1 MKKHLLVAALIA
13 FGTGLNAQI
22 VAPKASPQGK
32 IEQKIGV
39 TDLRVEYYRPMKN
52 NRVVF
57 GEVVPFNEIW
67 RTGANE
73 NSKFTCSDALV
84 FGTDTLRAGTYA
96 LFTKPSASNWE
107 IYFYTETSNWG
118 LPETWDASKVAL
130 KTTVPTIALNDVVE
144 VFTMNLDPV
153 SSKMGQLSI
162 SWDKTRVMVPF
173 AVPTTQKVLASIE
186 KTMTGPSANDY
197 FAAADFYFKEKKDLQ
212 KAREWATKAVEM
224 RGDDAYWM
232 LRVKALIEAELGDYK
247 AAIETAKK
255 GLAAAEKA
263 KNTANIAL
271 NKASIEEWSKKKK

>member
-13 FGTGLNAQI
+13 LGTGLNAQI

-39 TDLRVEYYRPMKN
+39 TDVKVEYYRPIKN
-52 NRVVF
+52 NRAVF

-73 NSKFTCSDALV
+73 NTKFTCSDALV

-153 SSKMGQLSI
+153 TSKMGQLSI
-162 SWDKTRVMVPF
+162 SWDKTRVTVPF

-197 FAAADFYFKEKKDLQ
+197 HAAAEFYYKEKKDLQ

-224 RGDDAYWM
+224 RGEDAYWM

-255 GLAAAEKA
+255 SLLAAEKGENKA
-263 KNTANIAL
+263 YVAM

>member
-212 KAREWATKAVEM
+212 KAREWVTKAVEM

>member
-13 FGTGLNAQI
+13 LGTGINAQI

-39 TDLRVEYYRPMKN
+39 TDVKVEYYRPMKN

-73 NSKFTCSDALV
+73 NTKFTCSDALV

-96 LFTKPSASNWE
+96 LFTKPTASNWE

-153 SSKMGQLSI
+153 TNKMGQLSI
-162 SWDKTRVMVPF
+162 SWDKTRVTVPF
-173 AVPTTQKVLASIE
+173 AVPTAQKVLASIE
-186 KTMTGPSANDY
+186 KTMAGPSANDY
-197 FAAADFYFKEKKDLQ
+197 HAAAEFYYKEKKDLQ

-224 RGDDAYWM
+224 RGEDAYWM

-255 GLAAAEKA
+255 SLLAAEKGENKA
-263 KNTANIAL
+263 YVAM

>member
-39 TDLRVEYYRPMKN
+39 SDVKVEYYRPMKN

-73 NSKFTCSDALV
+73 NTKFTCSDALV

-96 LFTKPSASNWE
+96 LFTKPTASNWE

-153 SSKMGQLSI
+153 TNKMGQLSI
-162 SWDKTRVMVPF
+162 SWDKTRVTLPF
-173 AVPTTQKVLASIE
+173 AVPTAQKVLASIE

-197 FAAADFYFKEKKDLQ
+197 HAAAEFFYKEKKDLQ

-224 RGDDAYWM
+224 RGEDAYWM

-247 AAIETAKK
+247 TAIETAKK
-255 GLAAAEKA
+255 SLLAAEKGENKA
-263 KNTANIAL
+263 YVAM

>member
-1 MKKHLLVAALIA
+1 MKKYLLVAALIA
-13 FGTGLNAQI
+13 LSTGINAQI

-39 TDLRVEYYRPMKN
+39 TDVKVEYYRPMKN

-73 NSKFTCSDALV
+73 NTKFTCSDALV

-153 SSKMGQLSI
+153 TSKMGQLSI
-162 SWDKTRVMVPF
+162 SWDKTRVTVPF

-186 KTMTGPSANDY
+186 KTMAGPSANDY
-197 FAAADFYFKEKKDLQ
+197 HAAAEFYYKEKKDLQ

-224 RGDDAYWM
+224 RGEDAYWM

-255 GLAAAEKA
+255 SLLAAEKGENKA
-263 KNTANIAL
+263 YVAM

>member
-39 TDLRVEYYRPMKN
+39 TDVKVEYYRPMKN
-52 NRVVF
+52 NRAVF

-73 NSKFTCSDALV
+73 NTKFTCSDALV

-153 SSKMGQLSI
+153 TNKMGQLSI
-162 SWDKTRVMVPF
+162 SWDKTRVTVPF
-173 AVPTTQKVLASIE
+173 AVPTAQKVLASIE
-186 KTMTGPSANDY
+186 KTMAGPSASDY
-197 FAAADFYFKEKKDLQ
+197 HAAAEFYYKEKKDLQ

-224 RGDDAYWM
+224 RGEDAYWM

-255 GLAAAEKA
+255 SLLAAEKGENKA
-263 KNTANIAL
+263 YVAM

>member
-212 KAREWATKAVEM
+212 KAREWVTKAVEM

-263 KNTANIAL
+263 KNATNIAL

>member
-13 FGTGLNAQI
+13 LGTGINAQI
-22 VAPKASPQGK
+22 AAPKASPQGK

-39 TDLRVEYYRPMKN
+39 TDVKVEYYRPMKN
-52 NRVVF
+52 NRPVF
-57 GEVVPFNEIW
+57 GDVVPMNEIW

-73 NSKFTCSDALV
+73 NTKFTCSDALV

-96 LFTKPSASNWE
+96 VFTKPTATAWE

-130 KTTVPTIALNDVVE
+130 KTSAPTIALNDVVE
-144 VFTMNLDPV
+144 VFTIQLDPIN
-153 SSKMGQLSI
+153 SKMGQLSF
-162 SWDKTRVMVPF
+162 SWDKTRVALPF
-173 AVPTTQKVLASIE
+173 AVPTAQKVLASIE
-186 KTMTGPSANDY
+186 KTMAGPSANDY

-212 KAREWATKAVEM
+212 KAREWATKAVQL

-263 KNTANIAL
+263 KNSANIEM

>member
-39 TDLRVEYYRPMKN
+39 TDVKVEYYRPMKN

-73 NSKFTCSDALV
+73 NTKFTCSDALV

-153 SSKMGQLSI
+153 TNKMGQLSI
-162 SWDKTRVMVPF
+162 SWDKTRVTVPF

-197 FAAADFYFKEKKDLQ
+197 HAAAEFYYKEKKDLQ

-224 RGDDAYWM
+224 RGEDAYWM

-255 GLAAAEKA
+255 SLLAAEKGENKA
-263 KNTANIAL
+263 YVAM

>member
-39 TDLRVEYYRPMKN
+39 TDVKVEYYRPMKN
-52 NRVVF
+52 NRAVF

-73 NSKFTCSDALV
+73 NTKFTCSDALV

-96 LFTKPSASNWE
+96 LFTKPTASNWE

-153 SSKMGQLSI
+153 TSKMGQLSI
-162 SWDKTRVMVPF
+162 SWDKTRVTVPF
-173 AVPTTQKVLASIE
+173 AVPTAQKVLASIE

-197 FAAADFYFKEKKDLQ
+197 HAAAEFFYKEKKDLQ

-224 RGDDAYWM
+224 RGEDAYWM

-255 GLAAAEKA
+255 SLLAAEKGENKA
-263 KNTANIAL
+263 YVAM

>member
-39 TDLRVEYYRPMKN
+39 TDVKVEYYRPMKN

-73 NSKFTCSDALV
+73 NTKFTCSDALV

-130 KTTVPTIALNDVVE
+130 KVNAPTNSLNDVVE

-153 SSKMGQLSI
+153 TNKMGQLSI
-162 SWDKTRVMVPF
+162 SWDKTRVTVPF

-197 FAAADFYFKEKKDLQ
+197 HAAAEFYYKEKKDLQ

-224 RGDDAYWM
+224 RGEDAYWM

-255 GLAAAEKA
+255 SLLAAEKGENKA
-263 KNTANIAL
+263 YVAM

>member
-39 TDLRVEYYRPMKN
+39 SDVKVEYYRPMKN

-73 NSKFTCSDALV
+73 NTKFTCSDALV

-153 SSKMGQLSI
+153 TSKMGQLSI
-162 SWDKTRVMVPF
+162 SWDKTRVTVPF

-197 FAAADFYFKEKKDLQ
+197 HAAAEFFYKEKKDLQ

-224 RGDDAYWM
+224 RGEDAYWM

-255 GLAAAEKA
+255 SLLAAEKGENKA
-263 KNTANIAL
+263 YVAM

>member
-1 MKKHLLVAALIA
+1 MKKYLLVAALIA
-13 FGTGLNAQI
+13 LSTGINAQI

-39 TDLRVEYYRPMKN
+39 TDVKVEYYRPMKN

-73 NSKFTCSDALV
+73 NTKFTCSDALV

-153 SSKMGQLSI
+153 TSKMGQLSI
-162 SWDKTRVMVPF
+162 SWDKTRVTVPF
-173 AVPTTQKVLASIE
+173 AVPTAQKVLASIE
-186 KTMTGPSANDY
+186 KTMAGPSASDY
-197 FAAADFYFKEKKDLQ
+197 HAAAEFYYKEKKDLQ

-224 RGDDAYWM
+224 RGEDAYWM

-255 GLAAAEKA
+255 SLLAAEKGENKA
-263 KNTANIAL
+263 YVAM

>member
-13 FGTGLNAQI
+13 LGTGLNAQI

-39 TDLRVEYYRPMKN
+39 TDVKVEYYRPMKN
-52 NRVVF
+52 NRAVF

-73 NSKFTCSDALV
+73 NTKFTCSDALV

-153 SSKMGQLSI
+153 TSKMGQLSI
-162 SWDKTRVMVPF
+162 SWDKTRVAVPF
-173 AVPTTQKVLASIE
+173 AVPTAQKVLASIE

-197 FAAADFYFKEKKDLQ
+197 HAAAEFYYKEKKDLQ

-224 RGDDAYWM
+224 RGEDAYWM

-255 GLAAAEKA
+255 SLLAAEKGENKA
-263 KNTANIAL
+263 YVAM

>member
-13 FGTGLNAQI
+13 LSTGINAQI
-22 VAPKASPQGK
+22 AAPKASPQGK

-39 TDLRVEYYRPMKN
+39 TDVKVEYYRPMKN
-52 NRVVF
+52 NRAVF

-73 NSKFTCSDALV
+73 NTKFTCSDALV

-96 LFTKPSASNWE
+96 LFTKPAASNWE

-153 SSKMGQLSI
+153 TNKMGQLSI
-162 SWDKTRVMVPF
+162 SWDKTRVTVPF

-197 FAAADFYFKEKKDLQ
+197 HAAAEFYYKEKKDLQ

-224 RGDDAYWM
+224 RGEDAYWM

-255 GLAAAEKA
+255 SLLAAEKGENKA
-263 KNTANIAL
+263 YVAM

>member
-212 KAREWATKAVEM
+212 KAREWVTKAVEM

-263 KNTANIAL
+263 KNAANIAL

>member
-13 FGTGLNAQI
+13 LGTGLNAQI

-39 TDLRVEYYRPMKN
+39 TDVKVEYYRPMKN

-73 NSKFTCSDALV
+73 NTKFTCSDALV

-96 LFTKPSASNWE
+96 LFTKPTASNWE

-153 SSKMGQLSI
+153 TNKMGQLSI
-162 SWDKTRVMVPF
+162 SWDKTRVTVPF

-197 FAAADFYFKEKKDLQ
+197 HAAAEFYYKEKKDLQ

-224 RGDDAYWM
+224 RGEDAYWM

-255 GLAAAEKA
+255 SLLAAEKGENKA
-263 KNTANIAL
+263 YVAM

>member
-39 TDLRVEYYRPMKN
+39 TDVKVEYYRPMKN
-52 NRVVF
+52 NRAVF

-73 NSKFTCSDALV
+73 NTKFTCSDALV

-96 LFTKPSASNWE
+96 LFTKPAASNWE

-153 SSKMGQLSI
+153 TSKMGQLSI
-162 SWDKTRVMVPF
+162 SWDKTRVTVPF

-197 FAAADFYFKEKKDLQ
+197 HAAAEFYYKEKKDLQ

-224 RGDDAYWM
+224 RGEDAYWM

-255 GLAAAEKA
+255 SLLAAEKGENKA
-263 KNTANIAL
+263 YIAM

>member
-13 FGTGLNAQI
+13 LGTGINAQI

-39 TDLRVEYYRPMKN
+39 TDVKVEYYRPMKN

-73 NSKFTCSDALV
+73 NTKFTCSDALV

-96 LFTKPSASNWE
+96 LFTKPTASNWE

-153 SSKMGQLSI
+153 TNKMGQLSI
-162 SWDKTRVMVPF
+162 SWDKTRVTVPF
-173 AVPTTQKVLASIE
+173 AVPTAQKVLASIE
-186 KTMTGPSANDY
+186 KTMAGPSANDY
-197 FAAADFYFKEKKDLQ
+197 HAAAEFYYKEKKDLQ

-224 RGDDAYWM
+224 RGEDAYWM

-255 GLAAAEKA
+255 SLLAAEKGENKA
-263 KNTANIAL
+263 YVAL

>member
-39 TDLRVEYYRPMKN
+39 TDVKVEYYRPMKN

-73 NSKFTCSDALV
+73 NTKFTCSDALV

-96 LFTKPSASNWE
+96 LFTKPTASNWE

-153 SSKMGQLSI
+153 TNKMGQLSI
-162 SWDKTRVMVPF
+162 SWDKTRVTVPF

-197 FAAADFYFKEKKDLQ
+197 HAAAEFYYKEKKDLQ

-224 RGDDAYWM
+224 RGEDAYWM

-255 GLAAAEKA
+255 SLLAAEKGENKA
-263 KNTANIAL
+263 YVAM

>member
-39 TDLRVEYYRPMKN
+39 TDVKVEYYRPMKN

-73 NSKFTCSDALV
+73 NTKFTCSDALV

-118 LPETWDASKVAL
+118 LPETWDATKVAL

-153 SSKMGQLSI
+153 TNKMGQLSV
-162 SWDKTRVMVPF
+162 SWDKTRVTVPF

-197 FAAADFYFKEKKDLQ
+197 HAAAEFFYKEKKDLQ

-224 RGDDAYWM
+224 RGEDAYWM

-255 GLAAAEKA
+255 SLLAAEKGENKA
-263 KNTANIAL
+263 YVAM

>member
-39 TDLRVEYYRPMKN
+39 TDVKVEYYRPMKN
-52 NRVVF
+52 NRAVF

-73 NSKFTCSDALV
+73 NTKFTCSDALV

-153 SSKMGQLSI
+153 TNKMGQLSI
-162 SWDKTRVMVPF
+162 SWDKTRVAVPF
-173 AVPTTQKVLASIE
+173 AVPTAQKVLASIE

-197 FAAADFYFKEKKDLQ
+197 HAAAEFFYKEKKDLQ

-224 RGDDAYWM
+224 RGEDAYWM

-255 GLAAAEKA
+255 SLLAAEKGENKA
-263 KNTANIAL
+263 YVAM

>member
-1 MKKHLLVAALIA
+1 MKKHLLVAVLIA
-13 FGTGLNAQI
+13 LGTGLNAQI

-39 TDLRVEYYRPMKN
+39 TDVKVEYYRPMKN

-73 NSKFTCSDALV
+73 NTKFTCSDALV

-153 SSKMGQLSI
+153 TNKMGQLSI
-162 SWDKTRVMVPF
+162 SWDKTRVTVPF
-173 AVPTTQKVLASIE
+173 AVPTAQKVLASIE
-186 KTMTGPSANDY
+186 KTMAGPSANDY
-197 FAAADFYFKEKKDLQ
+197 HAAAEFYYKEKKDLQ

-224 RGDDAYWM
+224 RGEDAYWM

-255 GLAAAEKA
+255 SLLAAEKGENKA
-263 KNTANIAL
+263 YVAM

>member
-1 MKKHLLVAALIA
+1 MKKYLLVAALIA
-13 FGTGLNAQI
+13 LSTGINAQI

-39 TDLRVEYYRPMKN
+39 TDVKVEYYRPMKN

-73 NSKFTCSDALV
+73 NTKFTCSDALV

-96 LFTKPSASNWE
+96 LFTKPTASNWE

-153 SSKMGQLSI
+153 TNKMGQLSI
-162 SWDKTRVMVPF
+162 SWDKTRVTLPF
-173 AVPTTQKVLASIE
+173 AVPTAQKVLASIE

-197 FAAADFYFKEKKDLQ
+197 HAAAEFFYKEKKDLQ

-224 RGDDAYWM
+224 RGEDAYWM

-247 AAIETAKK
+247 TAIETAKK
-255 GLAAAEKA
+255 SLLAAEKGENKA
-263 KNTANIAL
+263 YVAM

>member
-39 TDLRVEYYRPMKN
+39 TDVKVEYYRPMKN

-73 NSKFTCSDALV
+73 NTKFTCSDALV

-96 LFTKPSASNWE
+96 LFTKPTASNWE

-153 SSKMGQLSI
+153 TNKMGQLSI
-162 SWDKTRVMVPF
+162 SWDKTRVTVPF

-197 FAAADFYFKEKKDLQ
+197 HAAAEFFYKEKKDLQ

-224 RGDDAYWM
+224 RGEDAYWM

-255 GLAAAEKA
+255 SLLAAEKGENKA
-263 KNTANIAL
+263 YVAM

>member
-1 MKKHLLVAALIA
+1 LIA

-39 TDLRVEYYRPMKN
+39 TDVKVEYYRPMKN
-52 NRVVF
+52 NRAVF

-73 NSKFTCSDALV
+73 NTKFTCSDALV

-153 SSKMGQLSI
+153 TNKMGQLSI
-162 SWDKTRVMVPF
+162 SWDKTRVTVPF
-173 AVPTTQKVLASIE
+173 AVPTAQKVLASIE
-186 KTMTGPSANDY
+186 KTMAGPSASDY
-197 FAAADFYFKEKKDLQ
+197 HAAAEFYYKEKKDLQ

-224 RGDDAYWM
+224 RGEDAYWM

-255 GLAAAEKA
+255 SLLAAEKGENKA
-263 KNTANIAL
+263 YVAM

>member
-13 FGTGLNAQI
+13 LGTGLNAQI

-39 TDLRVEYYRPMKN
+39 TDVKVEYYRPMKN

-73 NSKFTCSDALV
+73 NTKFTCSDALV

-96 LFTKPSASNWE
+96 LFTKPAASNWE

-153 SSKMGQLSI
+153 TSKMGQLSI
-162 SWDKTRVMVPF
+162 SWDKTRVTVPF

-197 FAAADFYFKEKKDLQ
+197 HAAAEFYYKEKKDLQ

-224 RGDDAYWM
+224 RGEDAYWM

-255 GLAAAEKA
+255 SLLAAEKGENKA
-263 KNTANIAL
+263 YVAM

>member
-1 MKKHLLVAALIA
+1 
-13 FGTGLNAQI
+13 
-22 VAPKASPQGK
+22 
-32 IEQKIGV
+32 
-39 TDLRVEYYRPMKN
+39 MKN

-73 NSKFTCSDALV
+73 NTKFTCSDALV

-153 SSKMGQLSI
+153 TSKMGQLSI
-162 SWDKTRVMVPF
+162 SWDKTRVTVPF

-197 FAAADFYFKEKKDLQ
+197 HAAAEFYYKEKKDLQ

-224 RGDDAYWM
+224 RGEDAYWM

-255 GLAAAEKA
+255 SLLAAEKGENKA
-263 KNTANIAL
+263 YVAM

>member
-39 TDLRVEYYRPMKN
+39 TDVKVEYYRPMKN
-52 NRVVF
+52 NRAVF

-73 NSKFTCSDALV
+73 NTKFTCSDALV

-96 LFTKPSASNWE
+96 LFTKPTASNWE
-107 IYFYTETSNWG
+107 IYFYKETNNWG

-153 SSKMGQLSI
+153 TNKMGQLSI
-162 SWDKTRVMVPF
+162 SWDKTRVTVPF

-197 FAAADFYFKEKKDLQ
+197 HAAAEFYYKEKKDLQ

-224 RGDDAYWM
+224 RGEDAYWM

-255 GLAAAEKA
+255 SLLAAEKGENKA
-263 KNTANIAL
+263 YVAM